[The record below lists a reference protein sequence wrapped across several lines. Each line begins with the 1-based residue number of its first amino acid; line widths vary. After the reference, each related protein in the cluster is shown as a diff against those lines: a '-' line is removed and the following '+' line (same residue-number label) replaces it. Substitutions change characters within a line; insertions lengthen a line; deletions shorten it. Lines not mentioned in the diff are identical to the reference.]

1 MTWLLFYDL
10 IIVFK
15 LCIPAEHTE
24 TFLDKEI
31 KLVFD
36 IPVNIP
42 FYCYHYYCY
51 QNKEGPS

>member
-1 MTWLLFYDL
+1 MWLLFYDL